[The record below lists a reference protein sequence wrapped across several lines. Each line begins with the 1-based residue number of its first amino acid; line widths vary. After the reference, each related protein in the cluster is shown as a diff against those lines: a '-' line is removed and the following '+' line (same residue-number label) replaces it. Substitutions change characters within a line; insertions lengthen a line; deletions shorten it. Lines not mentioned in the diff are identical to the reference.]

1 MMQRDS
7 ISRLALSRLA
17 ASAVIAL
24 GFALAALAGSQP
36 ADAAVEIREVVSPG
50 GITAW
55 LVEDDTVPLIAMSF
69 AFHGGSA
76 QDPAGR
82 QGVSNMLSGL
92 LDEGAGELDSQA
104 FQGRLDEL
112 SISLSY
118 DSGKDA
124 FYGTLRTL
132 AVNRDEAFRLL
143 RLSLN
148 QPRFDDEPVE
158 RIRAQILTGIR
169 ANANDPEV
177 VANDR
182 WMEILFPD
190 HPYGRPTEGTPE
202 TVAAITADDLR
213 DYVAKNLAR
222 ENLRISVVGAID
234 EATLAAAL
242 DDIFGPLPEKPDQV
256 AVADVT
262 PTAAARVD
270 ITMDVPQS
278 VLRWGGTGPKRDDP
292 DFIPVYIADY
302 ILGGGSFS
310 SRLYR
315 EVREKRGLA
324 YSVFTGLAPFEHS
337 GLAFGGTATRADRA
351 EEAMAIIEAEVRR
364 FIEEGPTE
372 EEVEKAKAYLIGSY
386 ALRFTSSGAIA
397 RQLLG
402 IQMDNLG
409 IDYINRRNEM
419 IQAVTVDEV
428 REAAKRLY
436 AGGLVVVKVGQPG
449 A

>member
-1 MMQRDS
+1 MMQRRS
-7 ISRLALSRLA
+7 LAQRA
-17 ASAVIAL
+17 AAAVL
-24 GFALAALAGSQP
+24 GFTLTIAGFAAWAP
-36 ADAAVEIREVVSPG
+36 AQAAVDIKRVVSPG
-50 GITAW
+50 GIEAW
-55 LVEDDTVPLIAMSF
+55 LVQDDNVPLIAMSF
-69 AFHGGSA
+69 AFHGGSS
-76 QDPAGR
+76 QDPVGKE
-82 QGVSNMLSGL
+82 GVSNFLSGT
-92 LDEGAGELDSQA
+92 LDEGAGDLDSQA

-112 SISLSY
+112 SIDLSY

-148 QPRFDDEPVE
+148 EPRFDEEPVE

-169 ANANDPEV
+169 ASANDPET

-182 WMEILFPD
+182 WMEILFPN
-190 HPYGRPTEGTPE
+190 HPYGRSTEGTPE

-213 DYVAKNLAR
+213 AYARSNLAR
-222 ENLRISVVGAID
+222 QNLKISVVGAID
-234 EATLAAAL
+234 EATLGAAL
-242 DDIFGPLPEKPDQV
+242 DEIFGPLPAAPQQV
-256 AVADVT
+256 DVPEVSPVAATRLDV
-262 PTAAARVD
+262 
-270 ITMDVPQS
+270 TMDVPQS
-278 VLRWGGTGPKRDDP
+278 VLRFGGTGPKRNDP

-324 YSVFTGLAPFEHS
+324 YSVFTGLAPFDHS
-337 GLAFGGTATRADRA
+337 GLAYGGTATRADRA
-351 EEAMAIIEAEVRR
+351 EEALSIIEAEVKR
-364 FIEEGPTE
+364 FIEEGPTA

-386 ALRFTSSGAIA
+386 ALRFTSSSAIA

-402 IQMDNLG
+402 IQMDDLG
-409 IDYINRRNEM
+409 IDYINRRNDM

-428 REAAKRLY
+428 REAAKRMY
-436 AGGLVVVKVGQPG
+436 ADGLVVVKVGQPG